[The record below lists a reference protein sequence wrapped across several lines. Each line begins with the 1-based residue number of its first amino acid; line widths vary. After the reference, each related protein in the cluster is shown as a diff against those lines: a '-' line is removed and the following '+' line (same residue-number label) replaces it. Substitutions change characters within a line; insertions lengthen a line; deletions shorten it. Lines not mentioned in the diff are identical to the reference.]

1 MEGMQQ
7 MPHKLTLNERKV
19 LTMTGVSEVVSFDEM
34 CVVLHTAQ
42 GNLTVQGRD
51 LKLKQLSLEGGQ
63 VEVDG
68 VICGFSYEEP
78 RERGGWVRRL
88 LG

>member
-1 MEGMQQ
+1 MEQMQQ

-19 LTMTGVSEVVSFDEM
+19 LTVTGVQEVVSFDEL
-34 CVVLHTAQ
+34 CVILHTSR
-42 GNLTVQGRD
+42 GTLTIQGRE

-68 VICGFSYEEP
+68 TVCAMNYEEP
-78 RERGGWVRRL
+78 REQGGWIRRL